1 MTTSN
6 LQAGIAVMPRASADA
21 LKWAGLVLGTLVFA
35 ALLLVAFSIL
45 PMIALWRFGLN
56 TAEFWSTS
64 LVTTAMSLLAVLS
77 SRHCRVAWETW
88 KDAERNLRHELHH
101 SMLVMR
107 SHIQRPPALAH
118 SRSEAAPPPR

>member
-6 LQAGIAVMPRASADA
+6 LQAGIAVMRRAAAAA
-21 LKWAGLVLGTLVFA
+21 LKWAGLVLATLVFA
-35 ALLLVAFSIL
+35 ALLLVSVSIL

-64 LVTTAMSLLAVLS
+64 LVTTAMSCLAVLS
-77 SRHCRVAWETW
+77 SRHGQIAWETW
-88 KDAERNLRHELHH
+88 KEAERNLRHELHH

-107 SHIQRPPALAH
+107 SHIDRPPALAH
-118 SRSEAAPPPR
+118 ARSDAARTPR